1 MATTAASA
9 PKVPNGASF
18 ITQPTIRKMTTCRA
32 LTKSTMGLPLEPDMF
47 RANPKM
53 MEMNRAGRIAP
64 EVKADN
70 RVSGI
75 SPDTKCTN
83 PVSVFCPGI
92 LEGSRVLGSMFIPSP
107 GLKMFATASPM
118 IIDSSENAMK

>member
-1 MATTAASA
+1 M
-9 PKVPNGASF
+9 PNGASF

-32 LTKSTMGLPLEPDMF
+32 VTKSTMGLPLEPDMF
-47 RANPKM
+47 SAKPNT

-64 EVKADN
+64 DVNADN

-92 LEGSRVLGSMFIPSP
+92 FDGSRVLGSMFMPRP
-107 GLKMFATASPM
+107 GLKMFPTARPM
-118 IIDSSENAMK
+118 IIDSREKAMK